1 MSNIWKIYNQYF
13 LDTDM
18 ELRHLRYFVATAEA
32 QHFTRA
38 AEQLGM
44 AQPPLSQQ
52 IRQLEEEVGTPLFDR
67 RGRGV
72 SLNDAGRAFLACA
85 QDILQRAHDAVQ
97 TAQRAARGEVGE
109 LSLGFT
115 ESASFHPVVTEL
127 IRLYRQQYP
136 DVEMTLS
143 QDDSETLVA
152 RLRDGLIDAAFVRP
166 PFAMD
171 GGLRFTQLTEEALM
185 VALPLGHALA
195 RRKRLAPADLA
206 QERFIQYS
214 RKSGYGL
221 SADIMAACRRHGVN
235 PLPGQR
241 APQLSSAVNL
251 VAAGMGVAVVPASLR
266 HLRPDGVVYRP
277 FALDWPRAVLGL
289 VVRRRARRARG
300 QSAGVGAGIA
310 APARCRATA
319 GHDARYRSARARRP
333 GRGGLSLR
341 ATRAP
346 RWRRASSNW
355 RRGCGSCRRRAAPP

>member
-1 MSNIWKIYNQYF
+1 
-13 LDTDM
+13 M

-52 IRQLEEEVGTPLFDR
+52 IRQLEQEVGTPLFDR
-67 RGRGV
+67 TGRGV
-72 SLNDAGRAFLACA
+72 ALNDAGRAFLVCA
-85 QDILQRAHDAVQ
+85 QDILQRAQAAVL

-109 LSLGFT
+109 LTLGFT
-115 ESASFHPVVTEL
+115 ESASFSGVVTEL

-143 QDDSETLVA
+143 QGDSETLVA
-152 RLRDGLIDAAFVRP
+152 QLRSGAIDAAFVRP
-166 PFAMD
+166 PFALD
-171 GGLRFTQLTEEALM
+171 GGLAFTQLAAEPLV

-206 QERFIQYS
+206 QESFILYS

-221 SADIMAACRRHGVN
+221 SADIMAACRQHGLN
-235 PLPGQR
+235 PRIGQR

-251 VAAGMGVAVVPASLR
+251 VAAGMGVAIVPESLR

-289 VVRRRARRARG
+289 AVRE
-300 QSAGVGAGIA
+300 QGAGGRVRNLLA
-310 APARCRATA
+310 LAT
-319 GHDARYRSARARRP
+319 G
-333 GRGGLSLR
+333 
-341 ATRAP
+341 
-346 RWRRASSNW
+346 
-355 RRGCGSCRRRAAPP
+355 

>member
-1 MSNIWKIYNQYF
+1 MSNIWKIDNQYF
-13 LDTDM
+13 LDTNM

-72 SLNDAGRAFLACA
+72 SLNDAGRAFLVCA
-85 QDILQRAHDAVQ
+85 QEILQRAQDAVR
-97 TAQRAARGEVGE
+97 TARRAARGEVGE

-152 RLRDGLIDAAFVRP
+152 RLRDGQIDAAFVRP

-171 GGLRFTQLTEEALM
+171 GGLRFTQLTEEPLV

-195 RRKRLAPADLA
+195 RRTRLAPADLA

-221 SADIMAACRRHGVN
+221 SADIMAACRQHGLN

-251 VAAGMGVAVVPASLR
+251 VAAGMGVAIVPASLR

-289 VVRRRARRARG
+289 VVRDD
-300 QSAGVGAGIA
+300 
-310 APARCRATA
+310 AP
-319 GHDARYRSARARRP
+319 G
-333 GRGGLSLR
+333 GRVANLLALAQG
-341 ATRAP
+341 
-346 RWRRASSNW
+346 
-355 RRGCGSCRRRAAPP
+355 